1 MTNNDFNE
9 IVKEFLEKTEKVLV
23 KKEGEYSLDTDRF
36 SFFKRMAQI
45 EGGTPEQA
53 LLHCMTKHITSFIDM
68 VQSGEKYS
76 KELWFDK
83 LGDITNYCILLY
95 GLLQDDEM
103 FKDLDKTKKAI
114 GVKLNEEK

>member
-1 MTNNDFNE
+1 MTNENFNI
-9 IVKEFLEKTEKVLV
+9 IVKDFLKKTETVLI

-68 VQSGEKYS
+68 IQSGDKYT

-95 GLLQDDEM
+95 GLLEDDEA
-103 FKDLDKTKKAI
+103 FKEPKKAV
-114 GVKLNEEK
+114 GVRLNEGAK